1 MPDEF
6 AQVPSMTH
14 VMLPAAIVVLIAWIG
29 MLTRQLS
36 QSLETQARR
45 PSELSSGD
53 AGPLSNGFVKAKSW
67 DSTTP
72 LGMSRTD
79 MDPAL
84 IEVQLATL
92 CRARS
97 VSKDNEQV
105 RKTTED
111 VIDFSF
117 QVDEHASFE
126 LSLAFTKTGELHFVE
141 RAHNFPLGFLP
152 WLAFVKEFDLA
163 HSLLPPIVRSVVER
177 LGISHKFAVND
188 QLYFYRSRRFG
199 PIPGIESY
207 IATTLFDVADEPE
220 DPAGAVL
227 VRVEGPSTPSSND
240 TRNCFRGVTLD
251 APPPGYERTQDI
263 SIVGYIAPSTTLPG
277 PCGRIDFRVLGKV
290 RLPVSRW
297 MLPNVLLRWFIP
309 FVLRL
314 FCRLCDALTCGFERT
329 ALCQRV
335 AEDREGF
342 YAAVVARLPA
352 LYHGHIPCSGWKLVG
367 TRHATRSRTF

>member
-6 AQVPSMTH
+6 AQVPSMTRH
-14 VMLPAAIVVLIAWIG
+14 APRGIVVLIAWIG

-126 LSLAFTKTGELHFVE
+126 LSACQNRRASFRRACAQFPARLFTMASLCQG
-141 RAHNFPLGFLP
+141 
-152 WLAFVKEFDLA
+152 FDLA
-163 HSLLPPIVRSVVER
+163 HS
-177 LGISHKFAVND
+177 
-188 QLYFYRSRRFG
+188 FYRPSC
-199 PIPGIESY
+199 
-207 IATTLFDVADEPE
+207 
-220 DPAGAVL
+220 DP
-227 VRVEGPSTPSSND
+227 
-240 TRNCFRGVTLD
+240 
-251 APPPGYERTQDI
+251 
-263 SIVGYIAPSTTLPG
+263 
-277 PCGRIDFRVLGKV
+277 
-290 RLPVSRW
+290 
-297 MLPNVLLRWFIP
+297 
-309 FVLRL
+309 
-314 FCRLCDALTCGFERT
+314 
-329 ALCQRV
+329 
-335 AEDREGF
+335 
-342 YAAVVARLPA
+342 
-352 LYHGHIPCSGWKLVG
+352 
-367 TRHATRSRTF
+367 